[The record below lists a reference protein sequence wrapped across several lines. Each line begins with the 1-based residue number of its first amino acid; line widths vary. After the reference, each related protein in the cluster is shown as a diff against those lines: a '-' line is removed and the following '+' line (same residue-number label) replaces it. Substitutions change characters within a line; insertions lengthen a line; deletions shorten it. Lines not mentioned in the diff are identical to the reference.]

1 LIASN
6 LLLVE
11 LAHQTYHVEVPCCIQ
26 RIPYNYVVVMGNQI
40 VHIFKLLTLSQ

>member
-11 LAHQTYHVEVPCCIQ
+11 LAHRTYHV
-26 RIPYNYVVVMGNQI
+26 VVV
-40 VHIFKLLTLSQ
+40 LLHSENSI

>member
-11 LAHQTYHVEVPCCIQ
+11 LAHQTYVEV
-26 RIPYNYVVVMGNQI
+26 V
-40 VHIFKLLTLSQ
+40 LLHSENSI